1 MRTYFQPLLISA
13 AISSISVTTVWAISP
28 DGSTGSRPAPS
39 VSAPAAAPS
48 SAPAPRS
55 GGKPI
60 LTNPTVEDVKKALG
74 IGQPKKRDIAK
85 LKELT
90 FGSFIEFETD
100 SDVVIPSGGLEAI
113 LSALLDLEPHA
124 SIEIVGHTDNVGSAS
139 YNMDL
144 SHRRAESVRR
154 WLESRGVRPGAISRT
169 RGVGLHEPRVSNA
182 TEAGRRENRRVEFT
196 RIYE

>member
-1 MRTYFQPLLISA
+1 
-13 AISSISVTTVWAISP
+13 VTTLV
-28 DGSTGSRPAPS
+28 
-39 VSAPAAAPS
+39 
-48 SAPAPRS
+48 PRS

-60 LTNPTVEDVKKALG
+60 LPDSATKEDIKKALG
-74 IGQPKKRDIAK
+74 IGQPKSRDLNA
-85 LKELT
+85 LRAAG
-90 FGSFIEFETD
+90 FGSMIEFETD
-100 SDVVIPSGGLEAI
+100 SDVVIPSGGLEVI

-154 WLESRGVRPGAISRT
+154 WFESRVRPGAIRT
-169 RGVGLHEPRVSNA
+169 RGAGLHEPRVSNA